1 MRILPG
7 LAAGLLVLATSL
19 QAQQPQ
25 AGQPAAQQPQ
35 HYEPPMVVHRI
46 DLNPTGS
53 VFSMDEPKLEG
64 DYYVCHTLPD
74 RTVQRLHKDRVKK
87 ITRRS
92 RDFDKEVVWQVE
104 MEPTGSVLALE
115 EPVKK
120 GSAYVFTTFKGG
132 TLTTVKQ
139 ADVKKITR
147 LAGMDAFKAEEL
159 ELGLTVMA
167 TNPTF
172 REDGTGGAA
181 AGPGR
186 KPAGAAAPAATPAQG
201 NWTYQGQPGASDAY
215 APGSG
220 TVSRPGD
227 VPKAPPPTAPPK

>member
-7 LAAGLLVLATSL
+7 LAAGALVLATSL
-19 QAQQPQ
+19 LAQQPQ
-25 AGQPAAQQPQ
+25 AQPAPAQQQPAQSPQ
-35 HYEPPMVVHRI
+35 HYEPPMVIHRI

-53 VFSMDEPKLEG
+53 VFTMDEPKLEG

-74 RTVQRLHKDRVKK
+74 RTIQRIRKDRVKK
-87 ITRRS
+87 ITQRS

-104 MEPTGSVLALE
+104 MEPTGSVLAVE

-120 GSAYVFTTFKGG
+120 GSAYVFTTYKGG

-159 ELGLTVMA
+159 ELGLTVMT

-172 REDGTGGAA
+172 QGDGTQNAAPARAGG
-181 AGPGR
+181 
-186 KPAGAAAPAATPAQG
+186 APAATPAKG